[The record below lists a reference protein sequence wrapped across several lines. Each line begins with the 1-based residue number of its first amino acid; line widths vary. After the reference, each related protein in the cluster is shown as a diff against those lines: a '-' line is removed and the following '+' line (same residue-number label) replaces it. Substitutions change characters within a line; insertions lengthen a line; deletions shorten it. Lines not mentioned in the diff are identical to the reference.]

1 MGQNAY
7 FYNSSNSGTY
17 MACDTFNTAAAGY
30 LVRRY
35 VSPEFPKVFRI
46 HGANGKARRN
56 SLKFL
61 KNATDSS
68 FRTMRSNA
76 ATV

>member
-46 HGANGKARRN
+46 HGANGESPEKTR
-56 SLKFL
+56 
-61 KNATDSS
+61 
-68 FRTMRSNA
+68 
-76 ATV
+76 